1 MDKFGVY
8 KKINENKIVVIIVSI
23 LNNLS
28 FESIGIIFF
37 NLEWDKSMIGLK
49 NIKYFPCIVIFGLYI
64 ITNLISIVDKL
75 TKRNELKDKK
85 DNQNKKN
92 E

>member
-28 FESIGIIFF
+28 FESIGVIFF